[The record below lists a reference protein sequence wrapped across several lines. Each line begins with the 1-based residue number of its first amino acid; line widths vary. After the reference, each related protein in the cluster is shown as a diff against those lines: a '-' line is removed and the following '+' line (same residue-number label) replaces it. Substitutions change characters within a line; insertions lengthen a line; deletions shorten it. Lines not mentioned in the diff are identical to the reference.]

1 MGRTGSWLKAK
12 SPGLHR
18 FLTRRDGRWP
28 LLREGLVAVLVL
40 LVAVTALY
48 GLTGQGTPLGGG
60 YPVVVVTTGSM
71 MHCENYQMPGSDKG
85 SGCVPSSWGRL
96 GTIDPGDMV
105 FVRAIDEASDVTTA
119 AQHGDRHYGKSGDVV
134 VYRPGGHTQLTP
146 IIHRA
151 LFWVQVN
158 ADGTYTVPEF
168 GLDHSPSLDVPGAR
182 TFSGDRDGC
191 DLTLAFEPQHGDPPG
206 LRPQD
211 RSGFVTRG
219 DNNPSADQCNGIPP
233 ARLPW
238 VIGKAR
244 GEVPWIGLVN
254 LLWGD
259 IRGDSRHFAESGGDS
274 KTMFFVTIGVV
285 VATPWLV
292 EVVWR
297 RRRARKAEAQE
308 AEAKESE

>member
-1 MGRTGSWLKAK
+1 MGRAGSWLKAK
-12 SPGLHR
+12 APGLHR

-28 LLREGLVAVLVL
+28 LVREGAVAILVLV
-40 LVAVTALY
+40 VAVTALY

-71 MHCENYQMPGSDKG
+71 MHCDNYQAPGSDKG
-85 SGCVPSSWGRL
+85 SGCVPDSWGRL
-96 GTIDPGDMV
+96 GTIDPGDLV
-105 FVRAIDEASDVTTA
+105 FVRAVDSADDVTTA
-119 AQHGDRHYGKSGDVV
+119 AQHGDNHYGKSGDVV
-134 VYRPGGHTQLTP
+134 VYRPAGQGGRTP

-158 ADGTYTVPEF
+158 SDGTFTVPEF
-168 GLDHSPSLDVPGAR
+168 GLDRSPTLDVPGAR

-191 DLTLAFEPQHGDPPG
+191 DLTHAFEPQHTDWPG
-206 LRPQD
+206 MAPEE

-219 DNNPSADQCNGIPP
+219 DNNPSADQCSGIPP

-259 IRGDSRHFAESGGDS
+259 IRGETSHFAESGGDS
-274 KTMFFVTIGVV
+274 KTMFFVTVAVV
-285 VATPWLV
+285 VAAPWVV
-292 EVVWR
+292 EMALR
-297 RRRARKAEAQE
+297 RRRARKAK
-308 AEAKESE
+308 AEEVDEGETK